1 MLFACL
7 RSCRLTTRS
16 TAWFVSLRF
25 TLMPTHSRM
34 HIPPWVTVAAA
45 AVLALPFGWGLGLLV
60 AYIVAGKNFGQ
71 LPAATVPLGIVAAL
85 AFAFWP
91 SFEPSTRLK
100 VMFAGSV
107 AFILFAWLVA

>member
-1 MLFACL
+1 
-7 RSCRLTTRS
+7 
-16 TAWFVSLRF
+16 
-25 TLMPTHSRM
+25 M

-45 AVLALPFGWGLGLLV
+45 AVLALPFGWGLGFLV

-100 VMFAGSV
+100 VMFGGSV